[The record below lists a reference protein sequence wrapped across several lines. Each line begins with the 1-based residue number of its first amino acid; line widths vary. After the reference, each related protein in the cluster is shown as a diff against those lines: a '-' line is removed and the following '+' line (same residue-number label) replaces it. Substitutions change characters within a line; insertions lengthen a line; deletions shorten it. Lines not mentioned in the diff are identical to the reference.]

1 MKKRIIQILLALSLI
16 FYKST
21 WFWRVFNHFAKPYL
35 PASRDFFQILLLME
49 SGVTA
54 EIPIETFGS
63 VIGTHLGEGSIALSY
78 TPIV

>member
-1 MKKRIIQILLALSLI
+1 MEIIKELTKDGDYRITVIHGNPPQKAADL
-16 FYKST
+16 
-21 WFWRVFNHFAKPYL
+21 R
-35 PASRDFFQILLLME
+35 QLLME

>member
-1 MKKRIIQILLALSLI
+1 MAMLLKKAVDLRQ
-16 FYKST
+16 
-21 WFWRVFNHFAKPYL
+21 
-35 PASRDFFQILLLME
+35 LLME